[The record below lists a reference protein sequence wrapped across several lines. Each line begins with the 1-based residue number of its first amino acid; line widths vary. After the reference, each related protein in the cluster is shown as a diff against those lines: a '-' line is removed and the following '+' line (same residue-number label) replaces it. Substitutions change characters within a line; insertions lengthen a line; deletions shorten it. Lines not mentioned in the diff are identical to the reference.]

1 MGLSFLQ
8 LISIGIQDL
17 ELIKNPEINLFQ
29 YKYFRYV
36 NFATETVKQHLN
48 ETVGFGK
55 KKVSVDIKK
64 NGHLLSKVYLNIKL
78 PVLVLI
84 DGTYACWADTLGY
97 AIFSKPIELVIG
109 GVIVDRLYGTGLD
122 MISELKKQTEGK
134 NLMILKSDI
143 YRAAFFN
150 AKKVIDLMIP
160 LDFWFTKDYSLALPL
175 IAMTSQEIS
184 LNFYFRDFTEVIN
197 YDGTTGAYPVSI
209 LDSFLYTEYIFL
221 DESILDI
228 YQKQNFKYVIEQMV
242 YHGDENIPANQ
253 TLFQADIDFKNPCKE
268 LLFACIDK
276 NNIDNNNYFN
286 YSKRSNGAALITE
299 VSLLLN
305 GKHRFD
311 DYLPEYVFRQYF
323 PNNVHSVIPNKHM
336 YCIPFS
342 IKPEDSTQ
350 PTGSI
355 NLSRFDSVILA
366 LKLNP
371 GNPECQL
378 HIYGIVHNLIH
389 IQNGT
394 LTFEFVN
401 V

>member
-1 MGLSFLQ
+1 MGLAFLQ
-8 LISIGIQDL
+8 LISRGIEDL
-17 ELIKNPEINLFQ
+17 ELTKNPEINIFQ

-36 NFATETVKQHLN
+36 NFATETVRQNLN
-48 ETVGFGK
+48 ETVAFGK
-55 KKVSVDIKK
+55 KKISVDINK
-64 NGHLLSKVYLNIKL
+64 NGHLLSKMYLNIKL
-78 PVLVLI
+78 PVLVLV

-122 MISELKKQTEGK
+122 MMDELKKKIDGK

-150 AKKVIDLMIP
+150 SKKVIDLMIP

-175 IAMTSQEIS
+175 IAMTSQDIS
-184 LNFYFRDFTEVIN
+184 LNFYFRDFNEVIN
-197 YDGTTGAYPVSI
+197 YDGTIGTYPVSI
-209 LDSFLYTEYIFL
+209 LESYIYTEYIFL

-228 YQKQNFKYVIEQMV
+228 YQNQNFKYVIEQMV
-242 YHGDENIPANQ
+242 YNGDENIPENQ
-253 TLFQADIDFKNPCKE
+253 TLFQADIYFKNSCKE

-286 YSKRSNGAALITE
+286 YSKRYNGEALITE
-299 VSLLLN
+299 ASLLLN

-311 DYLPEYVFRQYF
+311 NFLPEYVFRQYF
-323 PNNVHSVIPNKHM
+323 PNNVHSAIPNKHM

-342 IKPEDSTQ
+342 IKPEDATQ

-355 NLSRFDSVILA
+355 NLSRFDSVTLA

-378 HIYGIVHNLIH
+378 HIYGIVHNIVF
-389 IQNGT
+389 INNGI
-394 LTFEFVN
+394 LTFALVN